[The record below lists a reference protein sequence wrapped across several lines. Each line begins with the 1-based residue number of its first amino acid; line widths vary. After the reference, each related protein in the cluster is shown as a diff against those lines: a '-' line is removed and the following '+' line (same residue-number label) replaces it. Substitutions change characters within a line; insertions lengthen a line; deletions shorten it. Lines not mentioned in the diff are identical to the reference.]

1 MHPVYISPLTGF
13 SLFYDALQPL
23 GGLHRL
29 IQLSLGDPP
38 TGYHALYDLL
48 RIALERL
55 PELDKPGDNITP
67 AHP

>member
-13 SLFYDALQPL
+13 FLFYNALQPL

-29 IQLSLGDPP
+29 IQLGLGDPP
-38 TGYHALYDLL
+38 AGYHILYDLL

-55 PELDKPGDNITP
+55 TKLDKLGDNITP